1 MRKAGF
7 AIVGAAESTRIGKVP
22 ELSSMGLALDA
33 AANALANAGLDAA
46 DVDGLTTG
54 YMPPGTLVRVETGAK
69 VRIGTSVIA
78 TLVRQSG

>member
-1 MRKAGF
+1 MSDKAGF

-33 AANALANAGLDAA
+33 AANALADAGLKAS

-54 YMPPGTLVRVETGAK
+54 YMPPANVAQLLGMKPAWVDNTVVGGA
-69 VRIGTSVIA
+69 RG
-78 TLVRQSG
+78 

>member
-54 YMPPGTLVRVETGAK
+54 YMPPGNVAQLLG
-69 VRIGTSVIA
+69 
-78 TLVRQSG
+78 